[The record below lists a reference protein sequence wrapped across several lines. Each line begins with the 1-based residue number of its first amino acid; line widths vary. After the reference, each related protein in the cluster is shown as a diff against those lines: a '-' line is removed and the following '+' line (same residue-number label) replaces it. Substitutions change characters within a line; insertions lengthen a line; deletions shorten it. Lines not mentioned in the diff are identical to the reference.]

1 MSLLDLFDQPEEK
14 KTEKDDTTPLTV
26 SELTEQ
32 VKTLLEEGLSHRWI
46 IGELSQYTHHS
57 SGHRY
62 FTLKDEASQ
71 LSGVMFKWKS
81 QSLNF
86 EPETGMKVLVYGNIS
101 VYEARGSYQLYADKM
116 QPAGAGELALAFEK
130 MKSRLAAE
138 GLFDPQ
144 NKRNLPPYPRT
155 VGIATSAT
163 GAVLQDISKILRR
176 RAPGVNIVLA
186 PTPVQGPG
194 AAEKI
199 AESIQLLNAYNKVDV
214 IIVGRGGGSAED
226 LWPFNEEIVARAIY
240 NSDIPIISAVGHE
253 VDFSISDY
261 VADHRSPT
269 PSAAAEIVA
278 KEHGILAQRILE
290 LRKRLR
296 NGIEKELTK
305 YEERQ
310 NHLNPHR
317 VLLRTRDKIAQSTQ
331 YLDERHKDL
340 VIAFDRYSNSL
351 SEKFNVSLTRLE
363 DLSPFQG
370 MERGLSITENVKTG
384 ELIKSSSQLNLGD
397 IVRIRFKKGSILC
410 NVEEIEQ

>member
-144 NKRNLPPYPRT
+144 NKRTLPPYPRT

-163 GAVLQDISKILRR
+163 GAVLQDISKILR
-176 RAPGVNIVLA
+176 I
-186 PTPVQGPG
+186 
-194 AAEKI
+194 
-199 AESIQLLNAYNKVDV
+199 
-214 IIVGRGGGSAED
+214 
-226 LWPFNEEIVARAIY
+226 
-240 NSDIPIISAVGHE
+240 
-253 VDFSISDY
+253 
-261 VADHRSPT
+261 
-269 PSAAAEIVA
+269 
-278 KEHGILAQRILE
+278 
-290 LRKRLR
+290 
-296 NGIEKELTK
+296 
-305 YEERQ
+305 
-310 NHLNPHR
+310 
-317 VLLRTRDKIAQSTQ
+317 
-331 YLDERHKDL
+331 
-340 VIAFDRYSNSL
+340 
-351 SEKFNVSLTRLE
+351 
-363 DLSPFQG
+363 
-370 MERGLSITENVKTG
+370 
-384 ELIKSSSQLNLGD
+384 
-397 IVRIRFKKGSILC
+397 
-410 NVEEIEQ
+410 